1 MNHKIIKR
9 LQEKLINKFGYI
21 LYYLFYSSLGI
32 LVVLN
37 LFWKEYLTKEV
48 LYLFF
53 FIAGMYAGGKI
64 SYYCMRYIARHR
76 L

>member
-1 MNHKIIKR
+1 MQLETDSLKKVLKMNSVV
-9 LQEKLINKFGYI
+9 I

-37 LFWKEYLTKEV
+37 LFWKKYLTKEV